1 MARRETRKGHRQGPR
16 RESRVWPIVGIL
28 GLLVAGLITF
38 AVWAPAK
45 DAAVGTDP
53 DVSGRLVAAQ
63 TVVDLGRVP
72 FDKSVEVHFELANT
86 GGTTVQLVDR
96 LLFISQVRTN
106 GRWFGSVGAAR
117 TVEAAVVGTRAARL
131 LQLLP

>member
-1 MARRETRKGHRQGPR
+1 MARRETQKGHRPGPR
-16 RESRVWPIVGIL
+16 RGLRVWPFVGIL
-28 GLLVAGLITF
+28 GLLVASLTSF

-53 DVSGRLVAAQ
+53 DAPGRLVAAQ

-72 FDKSVEVHFELANT
+72 FEKPVEARFELANA

-96 LLFISQVRTN
+96 PLVKTLE
-106 GRWFGSVGAAR
+106 GC
-117 TVEAAVVGTRAARL
+117 
-131 LQLLP
+131 